1 MHQVTTNMQKDSVK
15 NLCLYH
21 ILDGLTDGLT
31 HFSGPSRAALIYAE
45 RPEDPIR
52 VYDPQDLL
60 HGHEP
65 RLKELYLDSDD
76 WRKQA
81 ASAYGLQFH
90 GQIHPHRNLELSGLI
105 SYGGTTRSIFYQ
117 MWFTEHHPDMCAIG
131 PTERWLEQAIFL
143 LSHDFVFREALY
155 AATSSYVMRGYATH
169 AVRDYLLDGLNL
181 MAGWDTRVL
190 VYPILDATLGISK
203 TPEEGAWPRGNLVFV
218 IPRDLLQ
225 LEFLIRF
232 PEMER
237 PKLKNFKHVRK
248 LLLAVEDGERK
259 LISDGQDILGVAT
272 GQLPRPRFT
281 ADFRGGY
288 GFLRLA
294 GIPVCSFS
302 DGNFYSSNRRPNLVA
317 LEEELIHHRLDPAI
331 RSDLFKI
338 VSAIVNHAA
347 DRGFGCTLVLD
358 LHERPIEISGQKMDQ
373 PIDLQQDRLLGL
385 AKSLAKVDGALH
397 IGIDLRLHRFACL
410 LDGTA
415 VPGEDLSRGARYNS
429 ALRFS
434 ARHEKVLVVVVSM
447 DKPISVIEGGVEL
460 SARCDWRPLSEPVKA
475 PLTMAEWV
483 HTEPGS

>member
-1 MHQVTTNMQKDSVK
+1 M
-15 NLCLYH
+15 
-21 ILDGLTDGLT
+21 
-31 HFSGPSRAALIYAE
+31 
-45 RPEDPIR
+45 
-52 VYDPQDLL
+52 DLL

-81 ASAYGLQFH
+81 AAGFGIQFH
-90 GQIHPHRNLELSGLI
+90 GQIHPHKNLELSGLI

-143 LSHDFVFREALY
+143 LVPRLSVFREALY
-155 AATSSYVMRGYATH
+155 AATSSYVMRGYAAH

-181 MAGWDTRVL
+181 MVGWDTRVL
-190 VYPILDATLGISK
+190 VYPILDSILGISK

-218 IPRDLLQ
+218 IQKDIPE

-248 LLLAVEDGERK
+248 LLLAVEDAERK
-259 LISDGQDILGVAT
+259 LISDGQDILGVAI

-288 GFLRLA
+288 GFVRLA

-317 LEEELIHHRLDPAI
+317 LEEELISHPLDSNM
-331 RSDLFKI
+331 RNDLFKI
-338 VSAIVNHAA
+338 ASAIVNHAA

-358 LHERPIEISGQKMDQ
+358 LNEHPIEIRGQIMDQ
-373 PIDLQQDRLLGL
+373 PIDLQHERLLGL

-397 IGIDLRLHRFACL
+397 IGVDLRLHRFACL

-415 VPGEDLSRGARYNS
+415 VPGVGPLQGGQVQLGASLQR
-429 ALRFS
+429 A
-434 ARHEKVLVVVVSM
+434 A
-447 DKPISVIEGGVEL
+447 
-460 SARCDWRPLSEPVKA
+460 
-475 PLTMAEWV
+475 
-483 HTEPGS
+483 